1 MSAQTCFHGRHIDPV
16 ILAGLDG
23 TNWRLADYEK
33 RGGYSA
39 LRKLLSEKIGPDIVI
54 AEVKKSALRGRGGAG
69 FPTGLKWSFMPRQ
82 FPGQKYLVCNSD
94 EGEPGTFK
102 DRDILRYN
110 PHIVIEGM
118 AIAAYAMG
126 ASAGYNYI
134 HGEIWAEYQRFQEAA
149 AELAERPLL
158 GREVWAPPGEAP
170 PPLPEAEREIEVSL
184 LSLLEAFRRALRQA
198 KGEGHAHEIVTEAV
212 TVRER
217 MVAVIDALEAAEVV
231 EFSALLR
238 TPEGGWATRPVLVAT
253 FLAILELARISA
265 LRIFQ
270 SRDEQGAPAGPIR
283 LRRAGEGD
291 PRERLAEAL

>member
-1 MSAQTCFHGRHIDPV
+1 MSAAERSAAESAAAARSAMASGLPPFEP
-16 ILAGLDG
+16 LA
-23 TNWRLADYEK
+23 E
-33 RGGYSA
+33 
-39 LRKLLSEKIGPDIVI
+39 
-54 AEVKKSALRGRGGAG
+54 GGAACSIRLPIFDG
-69 FPTGLKWSFMPRQ
+69 PLDLLLHLIREEELEITDLPIAQVARQ
-82 FPGQKYLVCNSD
+82 YLEYLELMRELHLDVAAEYLVMAATLAWIKSRMLLPPTAEAVD
-94 EGEPGTFK
+94 EDGVDPRAELVA
-102 DRDILRYN
+102 RLL
-110 PHIVIEGM
+110 
-118 AIAAYAMG
+118 
-126 ASAGYNYI
+126 
-134 HGEIWAEYQRFQEAA
+134 EYQRFQEAA